1 MGPLMAV
8 GIANPCVSG
17 LWGTGSGKDGIEM
30 THVGGQERVVV
41 ITGAGSGIGRAA
53 ARLFAEEGYA
63 VVVSDIDGER
73 ASVVAEEIRTACGDA
88 VGYQLDIRSE
98 PQVRAVV
105 ASVLNGCGRLD
116 VLFNNAGIGPSAS
129 GKARMAS
136 AVDTPEDAWDA
147 VLATNLKG
155 PFLVLKHVIPVMI
168 GHGGGSIINNASI
181 NGLVAVPGAD
191 AYTASKGGLIAL
203 TRVLAADWG
212 PKGVRVNV
220 ICPGPVD
227 TPMNRPWLEDASKA
241 AYLTSSC
248 PLGRVATPEEVARVA
263 LFLASDAASYINGAV
278 IPVDGGWTAR

>member
-1 MGPLMAV
+1 MT
-8 GIANPCVSG
+8 N
-17 LWGTGSGKDGIEM
+17 DG
-30 THVGGQERVVV
+30 GRKRVVV

-53 ARLFAEEGYA
+53 ARLFAEDGYA
-63 VVVSDIDGER
+63 VVVSDVDGDK
-73 ASVVAEEIRTACGDA
+73 ASMVAEEIRALGADA

-98 PQVRAVV
+98 PQVRAMV
-105 ASVLNGCGRLD
+105 ASVLASYGRLD
-116 VLFNNAGIGPSAS
+116 VLFNNAGIGPSAT

-136 AVDTPEDAWDA
+136 VVDTPEEAWDT
-147 VLATNLKG
+147 VLSTNLKG
-155 PFLVLKHVIPVMI
+155 PFLVLKHVIPVMVD
-168 GHGGGSIINNASI
+168 HGGGSIINNASI

-227 TPMNRPWLEDASKA
+227 TPMNRPWLEDAAKA

-248 PLGRVATPEEVARVA
+248 PLGRVATPEEVAGVA
-263 LFLASDAASYINGAV
+263 LFLASGAASYLNGAV